1 MIPAPKDG
9 EPGKGVEIE
18 DFIPVIE
25 AEIANAIAAMEPPKD
40 GVPGVDGKSITVDD
54 VRPVLEELVA
64 ALPKAQDGKDA
75 DPVEIA
81 SLIVED
87 VAKLIPAPADGKS
100 VTVEELAPLVDEVV
114 GKKLPNLFMINED
127 GMLVTA
133 YANGEAK
140 SIGKV
145 RGEPGVRGAS
155 VMDGNVDEDG
165 TLILRMSDGRML
177 QTGVVRGH
185 DGRDGK
191 DGDKGAPG
199 RDAHEI
205 QILPGIDESKTYIDG
220 IVAYWRGGL
229 IRSVRQTDPIVDGD
243 ILSAGWKVYLRGIAE
258 EHEEQVED
266 GRFIEKTT
274 VYTDGTEFKRRHK
287 TATPLYQGVWREAS
301 YLKGDVVTWA
311 GSSFIAQR
319 DTSDKPETTD
329 AWKLSTKRGR
339 DGKDGKNDR
348 PPPVVKLD
356 PGKR

>member
-1 MIPAPKDG
+1 
-9 EPGKGVEIE
+9 
-18 DFIPVIE
+18 
-25 AEIANAIAAMEPPKD
+25 MEPPKD

-87 VAKLIPAPADGKS
+87 VAKLIPVPADGKS
-100 VTVEELAPLVDEVV
+100 VTVDELAPLVDEVV
-114 GKKLPNLFMINED
+114 GKKVPNLFMINED

-185 DGRDGK
+185 DGNDGK
-191 DGDKGAPG
+191 DGDKGDPG

>member
-1 MIPAPKDG
+1 
-9 EPGKGVEIE
+9 
-18 DFIPVIE
+18 
-25 AEIANAIAAMEPPKD
+25 
-40 GVPGVDGKSITVDD
+40 
-54 VRPVLEELVA
+54 
-64 ALPKAQDGKDA
+64 
-75 DPVEIA
+75 
-81 SLIVED
+81 
-87 VAKLIPAPADGKS
+87 
-100 VTVEELAPLVDEVV
+100 
-114 GKKLPNLFMINED
+114 
-127 GMLVTA
+127 
-133 YANGEAK
+133 
-140 SIGKV
+140 
-145 RGEPGVRGAS
+145 
-155 VMDGNVDEDG
+155 
-165 TLILRMSDGRML
+165 
-177 QTGVVRGH
+177 
-185 DGRDGK
+185 
-191 DGDKGAPG
+191 
-199 RDAHEI
+199 
-205 QILPGIDESKTYIDG
+205 
-220 IVAYWRGGL
+220 
-229 IRSVRQTDPIVDGD
+229 VRQTDPIVDGD